1 MHDARGTVK
10 NTQDAWFFLNKKKM
24 WAKQEQLVIH
34 LFSLLANVFLDSL
47 STEVE
52 PKKSRAEV
60 AFFSL
65 GLTGMKQE

>member
-1 MHDARGTVK
+1 
-10 NTQDAWFFLNKKKM
+10 M

-52 PKKSRAEV
+52 PEKSRAEV